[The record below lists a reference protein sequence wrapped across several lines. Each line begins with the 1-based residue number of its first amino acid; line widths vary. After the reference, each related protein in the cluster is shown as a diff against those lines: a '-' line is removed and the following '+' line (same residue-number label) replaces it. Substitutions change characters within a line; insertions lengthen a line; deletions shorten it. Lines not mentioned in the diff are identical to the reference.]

1 MAGSPASPR
10 APPAGAADASRDAE
24 VAGETGAAY
33 PRFET
38 FQPAGADWSLK
49 DFAWDSTR
57 SVAVSRERLS
67 RSAGGKRVAEDEAG
81 APIDPGWLPGKARDA
96 KAGDPLLGVAPARAL
111 ALEPP
116 PVDAAAPAA
125 ELLAVRGGGR
135 SDVGSRGEGAR
146 PGQRASSRAR
156 LAAVGAPVGPRRCL
170 SDGCAASCVPGS
182 KKRIERLLCAEHARD
197 ADVRVSGV
205 SSRFCQVCYVLH
217 DQRAFNGKDKT
228 CREILARK
236 KSARK
241 RKGTETAARKQRV
254 VDHRASRAARLR
266 GDFGVASAAAL
277 SMPSLMWSA
286 PTRMDPRP
294 RPGKT

>member
-116 PVDAAAPAA
+116 PVDAAAPDG
-125 ELLAVRGGGR
+125 EQLSGGSGGV
-135 SDVGSRGEGAR
+135 DGG
-146 PGQRASSRAR
+146 
-156 LAAVGAPVGPRRCL
+156 L
-170 SDGCAASCVPGS
+170 SL
-182 KKRIERLLCAEHARD
+182 IH
-197 ADVRVSGV
+197 
-205 SSRFCQVCYVLH
+205 
-217 DQRAFNGKDKT
+217 
-228 CREILARK
+228 I
-236 KSARK
+236 
-241 RKGTETAARKQRV
+241 
-254 VDHRASRAARLR
+254 
-266 GDFGVASAAAL
+266 
-277 SMPSLMWSA
+277 
-286 PTRMDPRP
+286 
-294 RPGKT
+294 